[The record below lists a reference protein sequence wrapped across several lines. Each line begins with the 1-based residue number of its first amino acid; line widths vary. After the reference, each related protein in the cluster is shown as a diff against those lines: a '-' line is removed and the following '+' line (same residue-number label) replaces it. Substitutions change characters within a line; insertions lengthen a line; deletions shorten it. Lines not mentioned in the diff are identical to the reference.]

1 MRAITLLGPGRA
13 AVAEWPEPVCGPTD
27 VVIQMRAVGLCGSDL
42 SVYSGEAT
50 VPGYPWIIGHEGGG
64 EIVAVGEGVS
74 DRLVGQVVVI
84 EPNICCS
91 TCVACK
97 AGATSSCANR
107 RALGI
112 TVPGIAAERVAVP
125 AEFCWPVAESAKPV
139 TLAAIEPYAV
149 AGAAARRCGIRPGD
163 RCLLIGAGSQGLMLC
178 VHLVSLGV
186 QTFVVEPHI
195 GRLALA
201 QQLGAQQHQP
211 GFEPYPYVFETSGA
225 RAALRIGLDATA
237 PAGRLVLIG
246 QNHDRVSLTTRE
258 LVQHQI
264 TISGSLIY
272 DHPDDFASAVRSAE
286 AKAHLLGSVMAAAY
300 PPTEADEAFS
310 QAQGVA
316 GKSWL
321 NLTTGWTQ

>member
-1 MRAITLLGPGRA
+1 LRAITLLGPGRA
-13 AVAEWPEPVCGPTD
+13 AVAECPEPLCGPTD

-50 VPGYPWIIGHEGGG
+50 VPSYPWIIGHEGGG
-64 EIVAVGEGVS
+64 EIVADGEEVT
-74 DRLVGQVVVI
+74 DLHVGQVAVI

-91 TCVACK
+91 KCMACK
-97 AGATSSCANR
+97 AGATSSCINR

-125 AEFCWPVAESAKPV
+125 AEFCWPVAEPEPV
-139 TLAAIEPYAV
+139 ALATIEPYAV

-163 RCLLIGAGSQGLMLC
+163 RCLVIGAGSQGLMLC
-178 VHLVSLGV
+178 VYLASLGV
-186 QTFVVEPHI
+186 RTFVVEPHI

-201 QQLGAQQHQP
+201 QRLGAQQHQP

-225 RAALRIGLDATA
+225 RTALRVGLDATA

-246 QNHDRVSLTTRE
+246 QNRDRVSLTTRE

-272 DHPDDFASAVRSAE
+272 DHPDDFAAAVRSA
-286 AKAHLLGSVMAAAY
+286 ATRAQILGSVMVAVY
-300 PPTEADEAFS
+300 PPIEADEAFS

-321 NLTTGWTQ
+321 NLTASWTR